1 MEESEADLSGE
12 LKMIIRLKS
21 TCQVSTAFILLE
33 FHCSRRGTGAGN
45 RVTSGE
51 RV

>member
-1 MEESEADLSGE
+1 VEESKADLSGE
-12 LKMIIRLKS
+12 LKMIIRLRF

-33 FHCSRRGTGAGN
+33 FHCSRKGTGVGN
-45 RVTSGE
+45 GVTSRE